1 MIFPSD
7 ERPTLPKL
15 LKFPCKE
22 KDIDIPAEIGSEY
35 TKFGVLLLEDNSGA
49 RIHDIANKHR
59 DDGQKVVIEI
69 LREWLIGKG
78 KQPVS
83 WQTLTAVLKDA
94 GFYELER
101 DIMKCR

>member
-7 ERPTLPKL
+7 KRPTLPKL

-49 RIHDIANKHR
+49 RIRDIANKHR
-59 DDGQKVVIEI
+59 DYGQKVVIEI
-69 LREWLIGKG
+69 LQEWLIGKG

-94 GFYELER
+94 GFYELEK
-101 DIMKCR
+101 DIMKC